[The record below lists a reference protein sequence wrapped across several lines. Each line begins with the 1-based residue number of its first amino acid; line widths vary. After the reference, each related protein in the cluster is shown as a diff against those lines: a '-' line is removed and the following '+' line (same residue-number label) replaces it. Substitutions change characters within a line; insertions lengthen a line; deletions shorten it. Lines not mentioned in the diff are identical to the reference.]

1 MRTDQKVQIR
11 GQMDWLER
19 ECTTYATYLS
29 GTAPTPYLVEK
40 YLDFHQKLGE
50 ARGDAFD
57 SFLVEVAARGTLWTR
72 LADSYARIFR
82 PDSVLRKKLILV
94 LALLECAPPSF
105 EALDRV
111 PGGGLPGTV
120 LGLAGASARFLA
132 SLILGAALFTPVRF
146 WIGRRWNAS

>member
-1 MRTDQKVQIR
+1 MRLNQ
-11 GQMDWLER
+11 LER
-19 ECTTYATYLS
+19 ECTTYARYLS
-29 GTAPTPYLVEK
+29 GGPPTPYLVEK

-50 ARGDAFD
+50 KARTDPFD
-57 SFLVEVAARGTLWTR
+57 SFLVEVSTRGPLWTR

-82 PDSVLRKKLILV
+82 PDSELRKKLILV

-111 PGGGLPGTV
+111 PAGGLPGTV

>member
-1 MRTDQKVQIR
+1 MQH
-11 GQMDWLER
+11 LEQ
-19 ECTTYATYLS
+19 ECAVYARYLS
-29 GTAPTPYLVEK
+29 ARAPTAYLIEK

-50 ARGDAFD
+50 KVRTDPFD
-57 SFLVEVAARGTLWTR
+57 SFLIEVSARGTLWTR

-105 EALDRV
+105 EALDQV
-111 PGGGLPGTV
+111 PAGGLPGTV
-120 LGLAGASARFLA
+120 LRLAGASARFLA